1 MKDKIYEVILALM
14 AIASVLLVWDTNF
27 NYIWLDRMIW
37 VIFSVDIFTRLFRA
51 QNKWEFIKK
60 HPFEFIAIIPFDSI
74 FRLAR
79 LVRLMRVL
87 RLFAFINKY
96 FPTIVK
102 ILKTNHL
109 DRMVL
114 FVVVIILISSIPIV
128 LIEPSINSIT
138 DAIWWAVV
146 TTTTVGYGDIS
157 PETNLG
163 RIIAILLM
171 IVGIGIIG
179 AITGSVA
186 TFFTKSNKENEHPAI
201 LYIKNQL
208 ERYPELTHEDIKVM
222 KNMLDSLIKEQSSKV
237 LNKRFITFKGVEKMK
252 AVGIV
257 VEYNP
262 FHNGHA
268 YHLKQ
273 SRLISNADIVIAVMS
288 GQFLQRGEPA
298 LLPKWQRAK
307 MALSAGVDIVIE
319 LPYQFATQKADTFA
333 FGAVSLLSQIG
344 ASVLCFGSES
354 GEIEHFYHTLQFLK
368 NNQEK
373 YEEKIKAKMA
383 QGMSYPSATS
393 SAFLELDPNEKII
406 DLSKPNNILG
416 FQYVKAI
423 NDIGINMRALTIPR
437 TKAGYHDERFSSET
451 IASATSIRKS
461 LFTTGGSLSEIN
473 SYIPN
478 TTAAVLENY
487 YKTYK
492 QFQRWENYWPFL
504 KYRLLHTTGT
514 ELRNIYEVEEGLE
527 NRVIEA
533 ALTANSFEDFMNIVK
548 TKRYTWTR
556 LQRMCTHI
564 LTNTTF
570 DEMNETMKEANYIRL
585 LGMNDNGRR
594 YLNQWKKHASIP
606 LVSKLSSYHGDDIKL
621 DIRASRVYALG
632 AKEEVTQELLQME
645 YKQPPLYMT
654 K

>member
-222 KNMLDSLIKEQSSKV
+222 KNMLDSLIKEQSSK
-237 LNKRFITFKGVEKMK
+237 
-252 AVGIV
+252 
-257 VEYNP
+257 
-262 FHNGHA
+262 
-268 YHLKQ
+268 
-273 SRLISNADIVIAVMS
+273 
-288 GQFLQRGEPA
+288 
-298 LLPKWQRAK
+298 
-307 MALSAGVDIVIE
+307 
-319 LPYQFATQKADTFA
+319 
-333 FGAVSLLSQIG
+333 
-344 ASVLCFGSES
+344 
-354 GEIEHFYHTLQFLK
+354 
-368 NNQEK
+368 
-373 YEEKIKAKMA
+373 
-383 QGMSYPSATS
+383 
-393 SAFLELDPNEKII
+393 
-406 DLSKPNNILG
+406 
-416 FQYVKAI
+416 
-423 NDIGINMRALTIPR
+423 
-437 TKAGYHDERFSSET
+437 
-451 IASATSIRKS
+451 
-461 LFTTGGSLSEIN
+461 
-473 SYIPN
+473 
-478 TTAAVLENY
+478 
-487 YKTYK
+487 
-492 QFQRWENYWPFL
+492 
-504 KYRLLHTTGT
+504 
-514 ELRNIYEVEEGLE
+514 
-527 NRVIEA
+527 
-533 ALTANSFEDFMNIVK
+533 
-548 TKRYTWTR
+548 
-556 LQRMCTHI
+556 
-564 LTNTTF
+564 
-570 DEMNETMKEANYIRL
+570 
-585 LGMNDNGRR
+585 
-594 YLNQWKKHASIP
+594 
-606 LVSKLSSYHGDDIKL
+606 DIK
-621 DIRASRVYALG
+621 
-632 AKEEVTQELLQME
+632 
-645 YKQPPLYMT
+645 
-654 K
+654 